1 MLDWIDRVAL
11 FLLWHAIPVVYIS
24 FPSLVAYLWQQ
35 ISAVFSCL
43 KGLGTSFYDF
53 LEQFGFHQMKG
64 VLSALN
70 VSTVQTLNQFVYN

>member
-35 ISAVFSCL
+35 ISPVFPWL
-43 KGLGTSFYDF
+43 RGLGTNFCDF
-53 LEQFGFHQMKG
+53 FEEFRFHQMKG
-64 VLSALN
+64 GASALN
-70 VSTVQTLNQFVYN
+70 ISTVQTLN